1 MNLQSERNLSTSFRK
16 KTTFRTVES
25 CEKATFCIDKD
36 DFLYSNRR
44 VANNFKEKTTF
55 YTAGN
60 GIDIIVHTSNNSDVY
75 LHNVAYFKHFSY
87 LCTKHQAL

>member
-1 MNLQSERNLSTSFRK
+1 M
-16 KTTFRTVES
+16 
-25 CEKATFCIDKD
+25 
-36 DFLYSNRR
+36 R

-60 GIDIIVHTSNNSDVY
+60 GIDIIVHTSNNSDAH